1 MPARRLAVS
10 AVLFAVV
17 LNRAT
22 PLDGQK
28 FRLHKVLVALGL
40 HRETI
45 GFEFLSS
52 VRISSI
58 SEFDFIFISRNCTT
72 DAEELACGFWEH
84 IVPLSIT
91 KEIQIIIRI
100 IAASTQNSIS

>member
-17 LNRAT
+17 LNRVT
-22 PLDGQK
+22 PLEGQK

-58 SEFDFIFISRNCTT
+58 SEFDFISYLEIVQQMLRNL
-72 DAEELACGFWEH
+72 LAAFGNKSS
-84 IVPLSIT
+84 LSP
-91 KEIQIIIRI
+91 
-100 IAASTQNSIS
+100 